1 LKVWK
6 RAGKKCHK
14 QTLELFC
21 IVQAQNQQGTD
32 MTKVGRRDF
41 IKRAAAAGAA
51 LSGAIGASATM
62 AQESWPNRP
71 VKFIVPLAPGGGIDF
86 IARTVGE
93 YVSRH
98 IGQQVVVENR
108 TGAGGTVGMDAAMKS
123 PPDGYTVLITNDNA
137 ASAPHV
143 MRLAHDY
150 TKELEPVMFL
160 ARQPT
165 VLCAH
170 PDLGVKTLAEFLAHA
185 KANPGLG
192 YATSGVGTNQHILG
206 EWFKRE
212 TGLALNHVPYRGA
225 GQAIND
231 LIAGHVK
238 FALLGP
244 TATVPHFRA
253 GKLHLMANSSAKR
266 PPYISEV
273 PTLEE
278 AGLKGVVLESWYGAF
293 VPKGTPAAIVTRLN
307 AEMAKALADPAMKE
321 SFHRG
326 SMEAAG
332 GEPSVLGTQAREDSA
347 KYERLV
353 RELNIKLN

>member
-1 LKVWK
+1 MA
-6 RAGKKCHK
+6 RI
-14 QTLELFC
+14 E
-21 IVQAQNQQGTD
+21 
-32 MTKVGRRDF
+32 RRQF
-41 IKRAAAAGAA
+41 IKTAAAAGLALGGAPFAA
-51 LSGAIGASATM
+51 F
-62 AQESWPNRP
+62 AQEAYPSRTI
-71 VKFIVPLAPGGGIDF
+71 KFIVPLAPGGGLDF
-86 IARTVGE
+86 IARAVGE
-93 YVSRH
+93 FVSRH

-137 ASAPHV
+137 ASTPHV
-143 MRLAHDY
+143 MGLPHDY
-150 TKELEPVMFL
+150 TKELEPVIFL

-170 PDLGVKTLAEFLAHA
+170 PDLGVKTLAEFIAHA

-212 TGLALNHVPYRGA
+212 TGLKLDHVPYRGA

-244 TATVPHFRA
+244 TATVPHYKA
-253 GKLHLMANSSAKR
+253 GKLHLLANSSAKR
-266 PPYISEV
+266 PHYISEV

-278 AGLKGVVLESWYGAF
+278 LGLKGVVLESWYSAF
-293 VPKGTPAAIVTRLN
+293 VPKGTPAAIVARLN
-307 AEMAKALADPAMKE
+307 SEMNKAVADDATKAA
-321 SFHRG
+321 FVRG
-326 SMEAAG
+326 SMEGAG
-332 GEPSVLGTQAREDSA
+332 GPPSVLANQAREDSI

-353 RELNIKLN
+353 RELNIRTS